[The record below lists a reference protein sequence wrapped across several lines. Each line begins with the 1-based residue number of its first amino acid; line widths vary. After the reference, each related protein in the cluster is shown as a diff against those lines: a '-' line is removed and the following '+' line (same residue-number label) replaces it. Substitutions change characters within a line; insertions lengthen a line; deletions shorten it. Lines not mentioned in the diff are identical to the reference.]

1 MFLHL
6 LLPPW
11 LVSLI
16 AVLDSEHG
24 VVRRRAGSVT
34 SNRSRRTSRPNDLVG
49 AFLARHRVDEA
60 TVRKLRSQ
68 LKHATAAF
76 GDRRIETLTPIELD
90 VWRSQLPAR
99 SAHYMFQAF
108 RQVLEYAVAMGL
120 LDTNPTARI
129 RNTRASVERRVE
141 AISAEM
147 DPRFAAIPVVLVGTG
162 PRPEELFAL
171 ERRDVDL
178 DAGVLSVERVF
189 SQRVLKDCRK
199 SSRQRRRVPLR
210 QRVVDALRA
219 QPPRLDTPL
228 LFPAARGGHID
239 SEKVPGSRVGTC
251 VAGCACRAQARL
263 RLSPHVR
270 ELGASG
276 RGWPVPAL
284 ADHGHEHPATRPHLW
299 ASARRFRGAD
309 PWPAR
314 RQRRRSRTE
323 RGLSRKL
330 KPRNPCKQA

>member
-178 DAGVLSVERVF
+178 DAGVLSVERGVLAAGVEGLPQVF
-189 SQRVLKDCRK
+189 AATSSCAAAPACRG
-199 SSRQRRRVPLR
+199 RAPGATAEAGHPVVVPGR
-210 QRVVDALRA
+210 EGRPHR
-219 QPPRLDTPL
+219 
-228 LFPAARGGHID
+228 FG
-239 SEKVPGSRVGTC
+239 EVPGSRVGTC